1 MKYIYKEVQENDTRR
16 GDIYFYRSK
25 YYQVLCQGNN
35 ISQEMAEVI
44 EEEKLLVADMELDIR
59 NKIILSI
66 NK

>member
-1 MKYIYKEVQENDTRR
+1 MKYIYKEVQEDDNRR
-16 GDIYFYRSK
+16 GDVFLYRDT
-25 YYQVLCQGNN
+25 YYQVFCQGNN
-35 ISQEMAEVI
+35 INEEMAKVI